1 MNSDGHILKNVI
13 KDVVAKGYR
22 SRNLMLFGLKEEK
35 GDLLC
40 DKVNLAK
47 SQKKKLAESVLTNP
61 GMKNKWLIDLLR

>member
-1 MNSDGHILKNVI
+1 
-13 KDVVAKGYR
+13 
-22 SRNLMLFGLKEEK
+22 MLFGLKEEK